1 LRGVLPGILASPAY
15 ADRGLV
21 VVTTDH
27 APDGGPVGALLL
39 SRYVKPGAEVAVR
52 YDAIALLRAVQD
64 AFGLRHLGLSG
75 RADRPRFGRA
85 VWSRWSRNVHGT
97 DTG

>member
-1 LRGVLPGILASPAY
+1 MLPGILGSRAY
-15 ADRGLV
+15 ADGGLV

-27 APDGGPVGALLL
+27 SPDGTPVGALLL
-39 SRYVKPGAEVAVR
+39 SRYVTPGADVAVP
-52 YDAIALLRAVQD
+52 YDAISLLRALQD

-75 RADRPRFGRA
+75 RAGRPRFGRA